1 MKWLK
6 TLFRFAGT
14 DRRVLPLALVVLL
27 VTVAWLAYRAGVSS
41 TNGGSSQP
49 VAMAQS
55 NANTASA
62 DNAAALRA
70 DASSGNVG
78 AIADDAALTQRTPE
92 RFVFDPNTA
101 DSTQLLRLGLTRW
114 QVRSIYH
121 YRAKGGTYHRPTDF
135 ARLYGLTVKQYRE
148 LEPYIRIGADY
159 RLAADVYAQERGGYG
174 QNRGA
179 YGQGRTAQPSGNA
192 AAAHPRDSIKYPV
205 KLKAGEH
212 IALNTADTT
221 LLKRVPGIGSYYA
234 RRVVAYRKQLGGFHS
249 AQQLLEIE
257 GFPPSALAFFT
268 PDAHGVTKLNVNKL
282 SLDQLRRHPYITYY
296 QARDIVDYRR
306 MRGPITHL
314 DQLRLMKDFSEAD
327 LQRLAPYIAY

>member
-14 DRRVLPLALVVLL
+14 DRRILPLALVVLL
-27 VTVAWLAYRAGVSS
+27 VTVAWVAYRAGVSS
-41 TNGGSSQP
+41 TNGGFSQP
-49 VAMAQS
+49 VTTAQS

-62 DNAAALRA
+62 DNVAALRA
-70 DASSGNVG
+70 DASSGSVG
-78 AIADDAALTQRTPE
+78 AIADDASLTQRTPE

-148 LEPYIRIGADY
+148 LEPYIRIGNDY

-192 AAAHPRDSIKYPV
+192 AVAHPRDSIKYPV
-205 KLKAGEH
+205 KLKPGEH
-212 IALNTADTT
+212 IALNTSDTT

-234 RRVVAYRKQLGGFHS
+234 RRVVAYRQRLGGFHS

-282 SLDQLRRHPYITYY
+282 SLEQLRRHPYITYY

-306 MRGPITHL
+306 IRGPITHL
-314 DQLRLMKDFSEAD
+314 NQLRLMKDFSEAD
-327 LQRLAPYIAY
+327 LQRLAPYIEY

>member
-14 DRRVLPLALVVLL
+14 DRRILPLALVVLL

-41 TNGGSSQP
+41 TNGGTSQP
-49 VAMAQS
+49 VATAQS

-148 LEPYIRIGADY
+148 LEPYIRIGNDY
-159 RLAADVYAQERGGYG
+159 RLAADVYAQERGVYG

-192 AAAHPRDSIKYPV
+192 AAAHPRDSLKYPV
-205 KLKAGEH
+205 KLKPGEH
-212 IALNTADTT
+212 IALNTSDTT

-234 RRVVAYRKQLGGFHS
+234 RRVVAYRQRLGGFHS
-249 AQQLLEIE
+249 AHQLLEIE

-268 PDAHGVTKLNVNKL
+268 PDAHGVKKLNVNKL

-314 DQLRLMKDFSEAD
+314 NQLRLMKDFSEAD
-327 LQRLAPYIAY
+327 LQRLAPYIEY

>member
-14 DRRVLPLALVVLL
+14 DRRILPLALVVLL
-27 VTVAWLAYRAGVSS
+27 IAVAGLAYRAGVSS
-41 TNGGSSQP
+41 TNGGTSQ
-49 VAMAQS
+49 VAD
-55 NANTASA
+55 TATSPLVEAPAATSTSTSA
-62 DNAAALRA
+62 
-70 DASSGNVG
+70 
-78 AIADDAALTQRTPE
+78 IDAALTPRTPE

-101 DSTQLLRLGLTRW
+101 DSTQLLRLGLTPW

-174 QNRGA
+174 QNRGVS
-179 YGQGRTAQPSGNA
+179 GQGYNAHTSSNTAT
-192 AAAHPRDSIKYPV
+192 AHPRDSIKYPV
-205 KLKAGEH
+205 KLKVGEH

-249 AQQLLEIE
+249 AKQLLEIE

-268 PDAHGVTKLNVNKL
+268 PDAYGVTKLNVNKL